1 MQVNVVLHHGA
12 NVPSTTQWYT
22 TNVTAEILII
32 KLKMIKFDK
41 IGIIL
46 FLEERQIEWIK
57 NFKSELDILVFN
69 EIYL

>member
-32 KLKMIKFDK
+32 KLTIRMIKFDK

-46 FLEERQIEWIK
+46 FLEERQIE
-57 NFKSELDILVFN
+57 
-69 EIYL
+69 